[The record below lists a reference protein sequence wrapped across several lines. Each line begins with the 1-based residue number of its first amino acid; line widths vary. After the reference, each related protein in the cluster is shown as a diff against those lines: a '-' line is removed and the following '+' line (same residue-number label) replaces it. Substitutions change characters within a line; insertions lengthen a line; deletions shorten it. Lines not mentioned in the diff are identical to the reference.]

1 MTTVEKLKL
10 AHSLCMNLI
19 DETSMNDPRMAAI
32 MSVRDGIFDAVED
45 LELDGQPKS
54 L

>member
-10 AHSLCMNLI
+10 VHSLCVNLI

-32 MSVRDGIFDAVED
+32 MSVRDGIVSVIDDIEGI
-45 LELDGQPKS
+45 ET
-54 L
+54 